1 MSDDR
6 PEDER
11 WMGLALRLARH
22 GTGSTYPNPCVGAV
36 VVKGGKLVGSACSA
50 ATGGPHAEVRAL
62 REAGD
67 EARGASVYVTL
78 EPCSHFGRTP
88 PCTGALIEAG
98 VAKVVYG
105 VADPAGHA
113 SGRAKDTLMA
123 AGVEVREGVLG
134 ERCRRVHGHYIHHE
148 TTGRPF
154 VALKSA
160 TSLDGRIATA
170 SGDSR
175 WITGEPA
182 RAYVHRLRARYHGI
196 AVGVGTLLADDPRL
210 NVRLVQGVDP
220 LPVLFDTQLRSLAA
234 DPRPRLLRAGTL
246 VIHGPDAPAARRE
259 ALASTG
265 AEGVEV
271 ELGEN
276 GSVSAPAALEALGER
291 SIRSLLV
298 EGGGQ
303 LLASFVAAEA
313 WQRWFYFQ
321 APRFLGDG
329 VPVLGGLGW
338 PSVAQAPHP
347 AVVRRRRLADD
358 LLTVLAPRRG

>member
-1 MSDDR
+1 
-6 PEDER
+6 
-11 WMGLALRLARH
+11 MGLALRLARH

-36 VVKGGKLVGSACSA
+36 VVKGDRVLGSACSA

-67 EARGASVYVTL
+67 EARGATVYVTL

-88 PCTGALIEAG
+88 PCTDALIAAG
-98 VAKVVYG
+98 VALVAYG
-105 VADPAGHA
+105 AGDPAAHT
-113 SGRAKDTLMA
+113 SGRAKEALTK

-134 ERCRRVHGHYIHHE
+134 ERCRRVHAHYIHHE
-148 TTGRPF
+148 TTRRPF

-220 LPVLFDTQLRSLAA
+220 QPVLFDTHLRSLAA
-234 DPRPRLLRAGTL
+234 APRPRLLSAGTL
-246 VIHGPDAPAARRE
+246 VLHGPDVGAELRQE
-259 ALASTG
+259 LTSTG
-265 AEGVEV
+265 AEGVEL
-271 ELGEN
+271 ELGDS
-276 GSVSAPAALEALGER
+276 GSVSVPAALDALGER

-298 EGGGQ
+298 EGGGR

-313 WQRWFYFQ
+313 WHRWFFFQ
-321 APRFLGDG
+321 APRLLGDG

-338 PSVAQAPHP
+338 PTVAQAPHP
-347 AVVRRRRLADD
+347 RVVRRRRLADD
-358 LLTVLAPRRG
+358 LLTVLAPREG